1 MKKLILVIAVLATGC
16 GDPEDQARILYRAAM
31 NAAEMREP
39 LEAEQLLTRIEND
52 YSDTAIARTAIERLR
67 EFQNELEE
75 SAFEAMGTIHSGQE
89 MFFETNGR
97 YAFSVQELIAADLAD
112 PVLGSVTVTGYRYRF
127 IVEGDMSQYVVEA
140 IPIMNP
146 DTKRHFYTDVSGII
160 REERGRPA
168 TERSPEL

>member
-1 MKKLILVIAVLATGC
+1 
-16 GDPEDQARILYRAAM
+16 
-31 NAAEMREP
+31 
-39 LEAEQLLTRIEND
+39 
-52 YSDTAIARTAIERLR
+52 
-67 EFQNELEE
+67 
-75 SAFEAMGTIHSGQE
+75 

-97 YAFSVQELIAADLAD
+97 YAFSVQELIAPDLAD

-127 IVEGDMSQYVVEA
+127 IVEGDMSQYAVEA

-160 REERGRPA
+160 REERGKPA